1 MDVLYRCQFCKN
13 TYENIEEASNCEAQ
27 VKELREKYP
36 NGTACSVV
44 VKEKEEYVRILGNLQ
59 DLEFGPNHNLKGV
72 WRVYNNSDVTVGQVY
87 IKPEYLAIG
96 VATAQL
102 MLKNNIERLP

>member
-36 NGTACSVV
+36 NGTVCSVA
-44 VKEKEEYVRILGNLQ
+44 VKEKGEYVRILGKLQ

-72 WRVYNNSDVTVGQVY
+72 WLAYNSLDCSVGQLY
-87 IKPEYLAIG
+87 IKPEDLAVG
-96 VATAQL
+96 VSTAQL